1 VALPAA
7 RTDLLHSLAMA
18 SAGRHALVTG
28 GGSGIGR
35 AVAHRLSRDGA
46 AVTVLDLDLAAAQA
60 VSRELG
66 GAGARVQAVAA
77 DVADAGAVRAA
88 VEAARVGLGGLD
100 VLVCSAGIA
109 GFSPLLE
116 MSDATWDR
124 MLAVHLR
131 GTFLVTRA
139 VLPDMLAARWGRII
153 TISSVGGLRGG
164 PNLTHYAAAKAGV
177 IGFTKAL
184 ALEVGAQGVT
194 ANAVAP
200 GLVDT
205 PMLRG
210 SGMPAELLEQSRRQ
224 IPVGR
229 LGTPEDVAAACAFLV
244 SEEAGFVTGQV
255 LSPNG
260 GGWL

>member
-1 VALPAA
+1 M
-7 RTDLLHSLAMA
+7 TTSL
-18 SAGRHALVTG
+18 AGRHALVTG

-35 AVAHRLSRDGA
+35 AVAQRLARDGA
-46 AVTVLDLDLAAAQA
+46 AVTVLDLDAGGARKVVEALAAAGVRAHA
-60 VSRELG
+60 VVADVSE
-66 GAGARVQAVAA
+66 ATAVAA
-77 DVADAGAVRAA
+77 AVADARRALGAVHI
-88 VEAARVGLGGLD
+88 
-100 VLVCSAGIA
+100 LVCCAGIA
-109 GFSPLLE
+109 GFAPLLE
-116 MSDATWDR
+116 MTAAQWER
-124 MLAVHLR
+124 MLAVHLT
-131 GTFLVTRA
+131 GTFTTAQA
-139 VLPDMLAARWGRII
+139 VLADMVAARWGRIV

-184 ALEVGAQGVT
+184 ALEVGMHGIT

-210 SGMPAELLEQSRRQ
+210 SGIPATVLEQSLRQ

-229 LGTPEDVAAACAFLV
+229 LGTPEDVAVVCAFLA
-244 SEEAGFVTGQV
+244 SPEAEFITGQV

>member
-1 VALPAA
+1 M
-7 RTDLLHSLAMA
+7 TH
-18 SAGRHALVTG
+18 AGRHALVTG

-35 AVAHRLSRDGA
+35 AVAHRLGRDGA
-46 AVTVLDLDLAAAQA
+46 TVTVLDLDPGAAERVAA
-60 VSRELG
+60 ELVAAG
-66 GAGARVQAVAA
+66 VAAGAVTA
-77 DVADAGAVRAA
+77 DVADGAAVRAA
-88 VEAARVGLGGLD
+88 TDAARAARGGIH

-109 GFSPLLE
+109 GFAPVLTMTE
-116 MSDATWDR
+116 AAWDR

-131 GTFLVTRA
+131 GTFLVTQA
-139 VLPDMLAARWGRII
+139 VLPDMVAARWGRIV
-153 TISSVGGLRGG
+153 TLSSVGGLRGG
-164 PNLTHYAAAKAGV
+164 PQLAHYAAAKAGV

-184 ALEVGAQGVT
+184 ALEVGSEGIT

-210 SGMPAELLEQSRRQ
+210 SGIPPEMLEQSRRQ

-229 LGTPEDVAAACAFLV
+229 LGTPEDIAAACAFLV
-244 SEEAGFVTGQV
+244 SDAAGFMTGQV
-255 LSPNG
+255 VSPNG

>member
-1 VALPAA
+1 MGL
-7 RTDLLHSLAMA
+7 
-18 SAGRHALVTG
+18 AGRHALVTG
-28 GGSGIGR
+28 GASGIGR
-35 AVAHRLSRDGA
+35 AVAHRLGREGA
-46 AVTVLDLDLAAAQA
+46 AVTLLDVNLSAARA
-60 VSRELG
+60 VAEELVAG
-66 GAGARVQAVAA
+66 GIAAQAVAA

-88 VEAARVGLGGLD
+88 MGAARAGLGAVH
-100 VLVCSAGIA
+100 VLVCSAGIS
-109 GFSPLLE
+109 GFSPLLDMTE
-116 MSDATWDR
+116 AQWDR

-131 GTFLVTRA
+131 GTFLVTQA
-139 VLPDMLAARWGRII
+139 ALPDMLAARWGRIV